1 MLVCAIMHTFG
12 TRDRGCSVHPAFPA
26 PSGLRGRQRICIT
39 RAKTRREIADAHSL
53 RRPGE
58 RRDPYAAAGFVRK
71 LWSTALLKQL
81 RPVAMGPCV
90 RRDDTEQ
97 GARTARITDAERTSL
112 LQDCMAEIAG
122 LLILTRAILDEQKN
136 ARGEEAWAGRSPSSG
151 QGRLAGMSG

>member
-58 RRDPYAAAGFVRK
+58 RRDPYAAAGFARK

-90 RRDDTEQ
+90 RRGDTEQ
-97 GARTARITDAERTSL
+97 WARTAPMPDAGPTSL
-112 LQDCMAEIAG
+112 LRAWIA
-122 LLILTRAILDEQKN
+122 
-136 ARGEEAWAGRSPSSG
+136 
-151 QGRLAGMSG
+151 